1 MLIETLFGCAL
12 MLVGVSC
19 IIHWLRTEPGNLFL
33 LVGVALFFGALHSCA
48 LHSCALSACDAISE
62 CVIAREITK

>member
-12 MLVGVSC
+12 MLVGLLC

-48 LHSCALSACDAISE
+48 LSACDAISD

>member
-1 MLIETLFGCAL
+1 
-12 MLVGVSC
+12 VGVSC

-48 LHSCALSACDAISE
+48 LSACDAISD